1 MTLQTVV
8 RIVDDDPAVRE
19 GLAFVLESE
28 GWLVACYDSAEAFL
42 RDDRPSAPGCLILDI
57 NMPSMTGIE
66 LQHVMRDRGYNLP
79 IIFLTGHGDI
89 DMAVSAIKYGA
100 VESLQKTGDNTRL
113 INAVRKAVAYSR
125 ACFAELEVD
134 PFEAINRCT
143 SLTERERRIADMI
156 AAGLLNRQI
165 AERLGIS
172 VRTVE
177 THRGSIFRKLGIKT
191 PAELSRML
199 SMADE
204 KEQN

>member
-1 MTLQTVV
+1 MEQTF
-8 RIVDDDPAVRE
+8 D
-19 GLAFVLESE
+19 F
-28 GWLVACYDSAEAFL
+28 
-42 RDDRPSAPGCLILDI
+42 
-57 NMPSMTGIE
+57 
-66 LQHVMRDRGYNLP
+66 
-79 IIFLTGHGDI
+79 
-89 DMAVSAIKYGA
+89 SAIRPYEGEEVTA
-100 VESLQKTGDNTRL
+100 AAARL
-113 INAVRKAVAYSR
+113 CQEELFRKAVAYSR
-125 ACFAELEVD
+125 AGFAELEVE

-156 AAGLLNRQI
+156 ASGLLNRQI